1 MPGICDRG
9 LPALLPVND
18 RQAASC
24 FLYNSAVD
32 ED

>member
-1 MPGICDRG
+1 